1 MQALT
6 QGLLKVD
13 PGLLI
18 WTLITFSI
26 LVLILWKAAWK
37 PIIAA
42 LDARADR
49 VRSEIENAEKSRQEA
64 EKVLVQYK
72 EMMSN
77 AKEEASKIISLSK
90 NEAEKVKNEIIE
102 KATLE
107 SKAIVDRAKNEIN
120 LAKENALADI
130 KSEVVFLSTD
140 IATKI
145 LKKNINADDQK
156 AIVKE
161 TLDKMRTVQ

>member
-18 WTLITFSI
+18 WTLFTFI
-26 LVLILWKAAWK
+26 LLLLILWKAAWK
-37 PIIAA
+37 PLIGA
-42 LDARADR
+42 LDARAER
-49 VRSEIENAEKSRQEA
+49 VRSDIENAEKTRLDA

-72 EMMSN
+72 EMMAN
-77 AKEEASKIISLSK
+77 AKEESAKIISLSK
-90 NEAEKVKNEIIE
+90 IEAEKVKNEIIE
-102 KATLE
+102 KASLE

-130 KSEVVFLSTD
+130 KSEIVILSTD
-140 IATKI
+140 IASKI
-145 LKKNINADDQK
+145 IRKNINVDDQK
-156 AIVKE
+156 TIVKE
-161 TLDKMRTVQ
+161 TLDKMKTVQ